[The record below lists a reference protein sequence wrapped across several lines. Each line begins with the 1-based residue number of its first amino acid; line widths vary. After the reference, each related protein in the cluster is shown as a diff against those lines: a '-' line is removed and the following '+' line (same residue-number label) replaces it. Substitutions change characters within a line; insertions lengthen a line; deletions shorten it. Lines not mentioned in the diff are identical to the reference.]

1 MRMFARTATLHDG
14 KMQDTCAW
22 IVNIAN
28 DIHEHLSGVNA
39 QGVRHTGGNAMS
51 RSCCVVTLFA
61 ATLTLAAVTV
71 ALAQSD
77 PAALLEK
84 HDEAINRGDVAGALA
99 LYADDAVIDG
109 GGCEVAPC
117 VGKAAI
123 QKDLERG
130 MANKPHVTILK
141 QYVSGNVV
149 TSRVEFR
156 SDRVKQAG
164 VERVIGWVITA
175 MQGEK
180 IVYTRGGIGDR
191 SDPQTARFAEWVRTQ
206 PPAR

>member
-1 MRMFARTATLHDG
+1 M
-14 KMQDTCAW
+14 
-22 IVNIAN
+22 
-28 DIHEHLSGVNA
+28 
-39 QGVRHTGGNAMS
+39 
-51 RSCCVVTLFA
+51 
-61 ATLTLAAVTV
+61 LAASTG

-77 PAALLEK
+77 PGALLEK
-84 HDEAINRGDVAGALA
+84 HDEAINHGDAAGALA

-109 GGCEVAPC
+109 GGCAAAPC

-123 QKDLERG
+123 QKELERRV
-130 MANKPHVTILK
+130 ADKPHITILK

-156 SDRVKQAG
+156 SDTVKQVG
-164 VERVIGWVITA
+164 VERVIGWVITE

-180 IVYTRGGIGDR
+180 IVYRRGSIPDR
-191 SDPQTARFAEWVRTQ
+191 SDPQTARFAEWVRTH

>member
-1 MRMFARTATLHDG
+1 MRTFVRTAPLHHG
-14 KMQDTCAW
+14 KVPDACAW
-22 IVNIAN
+22 TVNVAN
-28 DIHEHLSGVNA
+28 DIHAHLSGVNA
-39 QGVRHTGGNAMS
+39 QGGRHTGGNTMS
-51 RSCCVVTLFA
+51 RSFCVVTLFA
-61 ATLTLAAVTV
+61 ATVMLAASTG

-84 HDEAINRGDVAGALA
+84 HDEAINRGNVAGALA

-109 GGCEVAPC
+109 GGCAAASC
-117 VGKAAI
+117 VGTAAI
-123 QKDLERG
+123 QKEPERRV
-130 MANKPHVTILK
+130 ADKPHITILK

-156 SDRVKQAG
+156 SDTVKQAG
-164 VERVIGWVITA
+164 VERVIGWVITK

-180 IVYTRGGIGDR
+180 IVYRRGSIPDR
-191 SDPQTARFAEWVRTQ
+191 SDPQTARFAEWVRTH

>member
-1 MRMFARTATLHDG
+1 MRTFVRTATLHDG
-14 KMQDTCAW
+14 KVQDACAW
-22 IVNIAN
+22 TVNVAN

-39 QGVRHTGGNAMS
+39 QGVRHTGGNTMS
-51 RSCCVVTLFA
+51 RSFCVVTLFA
-61 ATLTLAAVTV
+61 ATLLLAASTG

-84 HDEAINRGDVAGALA
+84 HDEAINRGDAAGALA

-109 GGCEVAPC
+109 GGCAAAPC
-117 VGKAAI
+117 VGTAAI
-123 QKDLERG
+123 QKELARRVAD
-130 MANKPHVTILK
+130 KPHITILK

-156 SDRVKQAG
+156 SDTVKQAG
-164 VERVIGWVITA
+164 VERVIGWVITE

-180 IVYTRGGIGDR
+180 IVYRRGSIPDR
-191 SDPQTARFAEWVRTQ
+191 SDPQTARFAEWVRTH